1 MAVYTTINDPSAYFQ
16 ILLWTGD
23 GNDNRAVTN
32 TGNSNLQPDWAWVKC
47 RSTTHDNILFN
58 SVEGNNY
65 NLRTNTSDAQ
75 YNNTDYLKSFDS
87 DGLTLGTSNRVN
99 GSGETYVGWQW
110 KVGGG
115 STSSNSSGSITSN
128 VESNTTAGLNI
139 VKWQGNGSVG
149 ATIGHGFTSAPDY
162 IIIKCTSAGSSY
174 WNNNSMLFGT
184 NSSGGPKNMYFNTGD
199 QAQDD
204 QTVRALNATTFAVSD
219 SLMVNSNSQYYIA
232 YCFKNVQGYSR
243 VGSYEGNS
251 SSDGP
256 FIYTGFKP
264 AYVMIKRTN
273 STEDWGIMDD
283 KRSSTDGYNVIDR
296 FLYANGNFA
305 EATTQ
310 TPLDLLSNGF
320 KCRNTDSKF
329 NANGG
334 TYFYQAFASN
344 PFVTSDGVPTTAR

>member
-1 MAVYTTINDPSAYFQ
+1 MAVYTTINDPSAHFQ
-16 ILLWTGD
+16 TLTWTGD

-75 YNNTDYLKSFDS
+75 YTNSNYLKSFNS

-99 GSGETYVGWQW
+99 GNGETYVGWQW

-128 VESNTTAGLNI
+128 VESNTTAGLHI
-139 VKWQGNGSVG
+139 VKWQGNGTSG

-184 NSSGGPKNMYFNTGD
+184 NGVGGPKNMYFNSGD
-199 QAQDD
+199 AAQSDNV
-204 QTVRALNATTFAVSD
+204 VRAINATTFEVSN

-243 VGSYEGNS
+243 VGKYLGNS
-251 SSDGP
+251 DSDGA
-256 FIYTGFKP
+256 FNYTGFKP
-264 AYVMIKRTN
+264 AYVMIKRIN

-283 KRSSTDGYNVIDR
+283 KRSSSSGDNVIDR
-296 FLYANGNFA
+296 FLYANANNA

-310 TPLDLLSNGF
+310 TPVDFYSNGF

-329 NANGG
+329 NASGG
-334 TYFYQAFASN
+334 TYFYQAFASS
-344 PFVTSDGVPTTAR
+344 PFVGGDSVPTTAK